1 MKSIEIFAVWVLVV
15 FFKTHR
21 HIEIIGVFYVSY
33 VSIFLTTEYTEFCT
47 ELHGAS
53 HSAFMPQCLK
63 KPSLK
68 SGAIVKEL
76 PIGTVFLHNER
87 F

>member
-1 MKSIEIFAVWVLVV
+1 MKSIEIFGVWVLVV

-47 ELHGAS
+47 ELHGVARS
-53 HSAFMPQCLK
+53 KPQCLYASMPQK
-63 KPSLK
+63 TL
-68 SGAIVKEL
+68 
-76 PIGTVFLHNER
+76 T
-87 F
+87 